1 MKKNGRRGIFCFFAF
16 LTIIALDTCVDFPGS
31 GPSARLLAQQKIE
44 DTGQGSKEFLGETGG
59 KAREAAAGAVSNTA
73 GLWETAGVFLLG
85 AGLSLLLL
93 VAWRRQRATLGAGRN
108 ARDSM
113 QVLSRVVLS
122 PRHTACLLKVGPA
135 RLVVVALCGETMS
148 PLCTIDGE
156 EEVSKFLEEDG
167 EAGVREFATEK
178 IEVAGKPLENRP
190 ADSQSFFS
198 ALKRT
203 FFPAPT
209 GVER

>member
-16 LTIIALDTCVDFPGS
+16 LTIIALDTCVDFPG
-31 GPSARLLAQQKIE
+31 GAPSARLLAQE
-44 DTGQGSKEFLGETGG
+44 RVVDTGQRADKFRSETGG
-59 KAREAAAGAVSNTA
+59 GAPEAVSNTA
-73 GLWETAGVFLLG
+73 GLWKTVGVFLLG

-93 VAWRRQRATLGAGRN
+93 VARRRQRAALGAGGSARN
-108 ARDSM
+108 SM

-135 RLVVVALCGETMS
+135 KLVVVALCGETMT

-156 EEVSKFLEEDG
+156 EEISKFLEGDG
-167 EAGVREFATEK
+167 ASSLQDFAAGK
-178 IEVAGKPLENRP
+178 IEIAGKRLDDSPGG
-190 ADSQSFFS
+190 SQSFFS
-198 ALKRT
+198 VLRRAL
-203 FFPAPT
+203 FPAPT

>member
-1 MKKNGRRGIFCFFAF
+1 MKRNGSRGTFCFLLF
-16 LTIIALDTCVDFPGS
+16 LSLLVLDACIGLEGPGTAGSVWAVD
-31 GPSARLLAQQKIE
+31 PSE
-44 DTGQGSKEFLGETGG
+44 DQSAMHKPG
-59 KAREAAAGAVSNTA
+59 KAGENGAGDTVGPD
-73 GLWETAGVFLLG
+73 GLWKTAGVFLLG

-93 VAWRRQRATLGAGRN
+93 VAWRRQRAALGAGGSARN
-108 ARDSM
+108 SM

-167 EAGVREFATEK
+167 EAGIRELATEK
-178 IEVAGKPLENRP
+178 IEVAGKPLEDRP
-190 ADSQSFFS
+190 ADSLNFFS
-198 ALKRT
+198 VLKRT